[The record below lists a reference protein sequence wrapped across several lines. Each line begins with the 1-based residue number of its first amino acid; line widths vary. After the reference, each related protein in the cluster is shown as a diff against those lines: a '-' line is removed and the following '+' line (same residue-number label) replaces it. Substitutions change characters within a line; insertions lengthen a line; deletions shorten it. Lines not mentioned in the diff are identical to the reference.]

1 MFKNYLKIAFRNLW
15 RNKTFSAINILGLAI
30 GLATCLI
37 ISLFVV
43 HELSYDQ
50 YHEKA
55 DRLVRVI
62 FRASI
67 NGDKIK
73 EAVVMPPVAKT
84 LQADYPEVQAATRI
98 RQGGEPMVTYGDK
111 AFKETS
117 LAHVDANFFEV
128 FTLPLLQGNPKTA
141 LVEPYT
147 VVISRATAQ
156 KYFGASNPIGKVL
169 NFKTWKKTYR
179 VTGVFD
185 KIPANTHFHFDLIA
199 SLASDQEAKSSSW
212 MTSNYFTYLVLP
224 KGYDYKKLEAK
235 LPQVIEKYMG
245 PQILQAMGMSLAEFR
260 KKGNQIG
267 LFLEP
272 VTSIH
277 LHSESTNDIEP
288 VGDIRYV
295 YVFGAIALFMLL
307 IACINFMNLSTAGAS
322 KRAREVGIRKVLGSV
337 KLQLVRQFLLESIL
351 VTVVALVL
359 AILLV
364 QLALPVFNQLAGKN
378 LEFNL
383 LAHPALLP
391 GLLVFGL
398 FIGVLAGSYPAF
410 FLSSFQPV
418 TVLKG
423 KITSAKSSLNLRSGL
438 VVFQFFISITL
449 MISTVLV
456 YQQLRYIWNK
466 ELGYN
471 KDQVLILP
479 ETWVLG
485 GNEKAFLNQLAQDS
499 RVVSMSASGYLPV
512 GPTYGNNNMIYTEDN
527 PNQLVKTLKYEVD
540 HQYIAT
546 LGMQLIAGRN
556 FSEDLT
562 SDSLSVILN
571 ETAVRTYGW
580 EKDPL
585 GRRLTDFINNDGA
598 KKNYRVIG
606 VIKDFHFKSLHERIS
621 PLMMVL
627 GRHSGSIIV
636 KAKTSDMAGLLAAM
650 ETNWKNLTADSP
662 FTYSFL
668 DERFQAT
675 YETERKTGTILGI
688 FASLTIF
695 IACLGLL
702 GLAIFMAEQRTKEIG
717 IRKVLGASV
726 TNILTLLSK
735 DFLKLVLI
743 ANLIAWPLAW
753 WGMRQWL
760 QDFEYRINISPGIFA
775 LAGVAALLIALLTIS
790 IQAVRAALSNPVN
803 SLRNE

>member
-1 MFKNYLKIAFRNLW
+1 MFKNYLKIALRNLW

-30 GLATCLI
+30 GIATCLI
-37 ISLFVV
+37 ITLFVV

-55 DRLVRVI
+55 DRLVRVV

-73 EAVVMPPVAKT
+73 EAVVMPPVAQT

-117 LAHVDANFFEV
+117 LAHADANFFDV
-128 FTLPLLQGNPKTA
+128 FTLPLLQGDPKTA
-141 LVEPYT
+141 LVQPYT
-147 VVISRATAQ
+147 VVISRATAR
-156 KYFGASNPIGKVL
+156 KYFGNADPIGKVL

-199 SLASDQEAKSSSW
+199 SLASDPDAKSSSW
-212 MTSNYFTYLVLP
+212 MTSNYYTYLVLP
-224 KGYDYKKLEAK
+224 EGYDYKKLEAK

-245 PQILQAMGMSLAEFR
+245 PQLLQAMGMSLAEFR

-272 VTSIH
+272 VTRIH
-277 LHSESTNDIEP
+277 LHSESTNDMQP
-288 VGDIRYV
+288 KGDIRYV
-295 YVFGAIALFMLL
+295 YVFGAIAVFMLL

-337 KLQLVRQFLLESIL
+337 KMQLVRQFLLESIL
-351 VTVVALVL
+351 VTMLALGL
-359 AILLV
+359 AILFV
-364 QLALPVFNQLAGKN
+364 QLALPIFNQLAGKN
-378 LEFNL
+378 LAFNL
-383 LAHPALLP
+383 VAHPALLP

-398 FIGVLAGSYPAF
+398 LIGILAGSYPAF
-410 FLSSFQPV
+410 FLSSFRPV
-418 TVLKG
+418 AVLKG
-423 KITSAKSSLNLRSGL
+423 KLTAAKSSLSLRSGL

-471 KDQVLILP
+471 KDQVLVLP

-485 GNEKAFLNQLAQDS
+485 PQEKVFLNQLAQDP
-499 RVVSMSASGYLPV
+499 RVVSMSASGYLPA

-527 PNQLVKTLKYEVD
+527 PNQLVRTLKYEVD
-540 HQYIAT
+540 HQYIPT

-556 FSEDLT
+556 FSEDLA
-562 SDSLSVILN
+562 SDSLGVILN
-571 ETAVRTYGW
+571 QTAVRAYGW
-580 EKDPL
+580 EKNPL
-585 GRRLTDFINNDGA
+585 GRRLTAFVNNQGE
-598 KKNYRVIG
+598 KKNYRVVG
-606 VIKDFHFKSLHERIS
+606 VLKDFHFKSLHERIS

-627 GRHSGSIIV
+627 GRHSGSVIV
-636 KAKTSDMAGLLAAM
+636 KAKTTDMSGLLTSM
-650 ETNWKNLTADSP
+650 EKNWKNLTAEAP

-675 YETERKTGTILGI
+675 YEAERKTGTILGI
-688 FASLTIF
+688 FAGLTIF

-726 TNILTLLSK
+726 TSILTLLSK
-735 DFLKLVLI
+735 DFLKLVLL

-753 WGMRQWL
+753 WGMHQWL
-760 QDFEYRINISPGIFA
+760 RDFEYRINISLWVFA
-775 LAGVAALLIALLTIS
+775 LAGMAALLVALLTIS

-803 SLRNE
+803 SLRSE